1 MKRLVDTRYLA
12 EEQYDELMALLRAAG
27 IAVHETST
35 HLFAFGAL
43 WVPDEEFDR
52 AREFLRTQSKAY
64 AARAR
69 EAWEREWELQHRGS
83 TLRWFA
89 YRLMSDPGGLLLRV
103 LLLALAVGAF
113 LVYPIWYVLR

>member
-12 EEQYDELMALLRAAG
+12 DEQYDELTTLLRAAG
-27 IAVHETST
+27 IPMHETPT

-43 WVPDEEFDR
+43 WVPDSEFDR
-52 AREFLRTQSKAY
+52 AREILRTQSKAY

-83 TLRWFA
+83 ALRWFA
-89 YRLMSDPGGLLLRV
+89 YRVLSDPGAVLLRV

-113 LVYPIWYVLR
+113 VVYPIWYVLR